1 VTTTFEKMLILLTI
15 SIVLSFA
22 INVLA
27 TSTEETWTLEPPS
40 YAPGDQFGASV
51 AISGSFVVVGNNA
64 ADDVTVASSVHIF
77 EKVGVVNSTNYDL
90 KHTFTG
96 QIGSYY
102 GRAVAIDGNTILVGA
117 ADYSVANSDGSYN
130 YMGAVY
136 MYQYISAAWHEVAVI
151 KAVDESFTPTA
162 AVFSEKTMSPTPAPA
177 ATIIKTP
184 TKFGTPLLEK
194 EIRRRRRLSAV
205 GASTDLFG
213 YSVAVIDEKF
223 LAVGAPDVNPQGE
236 ICMNI

>member
-1 VTTTFEKMLILLTI
+1 MLILLTI

-40 YAPGDQFGASV
+40 YVSGDEFGASV
-51 AISGSFVVVGNNA
+51 AISGSFVVVGNHA
-64 ADDVTVASSVHIF
+64 ADDVASSVHIF
-77 EKVGVVNSTNYDL
+77 EKVVVVNSENYDL

-236 ICMNI
+236 ICMDI